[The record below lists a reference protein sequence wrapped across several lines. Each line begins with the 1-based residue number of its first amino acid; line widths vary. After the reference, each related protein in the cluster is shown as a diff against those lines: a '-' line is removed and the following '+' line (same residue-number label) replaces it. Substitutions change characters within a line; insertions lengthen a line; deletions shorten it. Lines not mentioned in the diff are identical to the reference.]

1 MSIDVSYPAEHI
13 AMITINNPKKRNA
26 MTRKMLQDL
35 ANLWDSIEVSDC
47 RAVVIT
53 GAGDKAFSA
62 GADVSGDLSADES
75 TAAMINRAL
84 LKTDPYPK
92 PIISAVNGTCAGG
105 GVELMLSS
113 DIRFASQEA
122 SFGLPEVK
130 WGIYPFGGATSKLT
144 NQINYVD
151 AMRLILS
158 AEMVS
163 ASEALRVGLINQ
175 IIPTEKVKE
184 TSIEMAKKIAMN
196 SPVAVQAVKSH
207 ISKGLADAGKARESE
222 EQIHGDQ
229 VRLSS
234 DFTEGVEAFREKRLP
249 NY

>member
-1 MSIDVSYPAEHI
+1 MSIEVSYPAEHI

-105 GVELMLSS
+105 GVEPMLSS

-144 NQINYVD
+144 NQI
-151 AMRLILS
+151 I
-158 AEMVS
+158 
-163 ASEALRVGLINQ
+163 
-175 IIPTEKVKE
+175 
-184 TSIEMAKKIAMN
+184 SISPRAIQTIKID
-196 SPVAVQAVKSH
+196 
-207 ISKGLADAGKARESE
+207 G
-222 EQIHGDQ
+222 
-229 VRLSS
+229 
-234 DFTEGVEAFREKRLP
+234 
-249 NY
+249 

>member
-1 MSIDVSYPAEHI
+1 MSIDLSYPAEHI

-26 MTRKMLQDL
+26 MTRKMLQDV
-35 ANLWDSIEVSDC
+35 ANLWASIEVSAC
-47 RAVVIT
+47 RAVVVT

-113 DIRFASQEA
+113 DIRFASREA

-144 NQINYVD
+144 NQINYVE

-175 IIPTEKVKE
+175 IVPSENVKE
-184 TSIEMAKKIAMN
+184 TAIEMAKKIAMN

-222 EQIHGDQ
+222 EQRHGDQ

-234 DFTEGVEAFREKRLP
+234 DFTEGVAAFREKRLP